1 MNKILIVTAMVL
13 SFWTMP
19 VHAQEIMEAPSM
31 QPFFILPESYTTAI
45 VEQMS
50 SDNNGGQNVQL
61 KISGG
66 EEEGKIVTIQHGDV
80 ISLRDDQRVSEG
92 EHVIITKAEN
102 GEIEEYQIIDTYR
115 LPGVALVVILFLGTI
130 IMFGRKQGIMSIV
143 GLGFT
148 VLVLMWY
155 IIPSIL
161 NGGNPFIVSLIGAGI
176 IATTSIYLAH
186 GVKKRTTIALIST
199 IITLII
205 AAILSIIFVDLTH
218 LSGAGT
224 GESFFLQFGGL
235 DVINLKGLLL
245 GGIIIGALGVLD
257 DITTAQSAAIE
268 EIAKANPRL
277 QAKELYSRGISIG
290 KEHIASLVNTLVLA
304 YAGASFPLLILFS
317 VEDLEP
323 FWVTLN
329 HEYMVEEI
337 IRTLVGSTALI
348 FAVPIT
354 TYLAARAFAKPQRT

>member
-1 MNKILIVTAMVL
+1 MALWAT
-13 SFWTMP
+13 P
-19 VHAQEIMEAPSM
+19 VHAQEMMDAPSM
-31 QPFFILPESYTTAI
+31 QPFFILPESYTTAV
-45 VEQMS
+45 VERIAP
-50 SDNNGGQNVQL
+50 DNDGAQDVQL

-66 EEEGKIVTIQHGDV
+66 EEKGKIVTIKHGDV
-80 ISLRDDQRVSEG
+80 VSLREDQRVSEG
-92 EHVIITKAEN
+92 DSVVITKAEN
-102 GEIEEYQIIDTYR
+102 GEVEEYQIIDKYR
-115 LPGVALVVILFLGTI
+115 LPGVALVAFLFLITI
-130 IMFGRKQGIMSIV
+130 IAFGRKQGIMSII

-148 VLVLMWY
+148 VIVLMWY

-161 NGGNPFIVSLIGAGI
+161 SGGNPFIVSIIGAGI
-176 IATTSIYLAH
+176 IATISIYLAH
-186 GVKKRTTIALIST
+186 GFKKRTTIALIST
-199 IITLII
+199 IVTLII
-205 AAILSIIFVDLTH
+205 AAILAIIFVDLTR

-257 DITTAQSAAIE
+257 DITTAQSAAVE
-268 EIAKANPRL
+268 EIAKANPKL
-277 QAKELYSRGISIG
+277 KIKELYSRGISIG